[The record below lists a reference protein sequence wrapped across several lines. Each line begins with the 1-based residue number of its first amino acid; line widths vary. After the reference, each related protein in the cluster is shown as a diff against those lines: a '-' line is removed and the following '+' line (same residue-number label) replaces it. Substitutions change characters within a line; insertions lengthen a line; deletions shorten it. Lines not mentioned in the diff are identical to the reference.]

1 MNVTMLDALDMVLLS
16 ERIRSR
22 GYSPRRVWKLYKD
35 LKGDHGVRCD
45 GKVRRRVCPAGW
57 EEHERTVQKHGDRP
71 QRYGVCAECGTAL
84 STGYLCGYCG
94 LNNGILK
101 GIKVGG
107 K

>member
-1 MNVTMLDALDMVLLS
+1 MNVNMLDALDMVLLS

-22 GYSPRRVWKLYKD
+22 GYSPRRVWKLYKE
-35 LKGDHGVRCD
+35 LKGDHGVNSEGR
-45 GKVRRRVCPAGW
+45 VRKRTCPAGW
-57 EEHERTVQKHGDRP
+57 DEHERTVRERAARP
-71 QRYGVCAECGTAL
+71 SRYGYCADCGTAL

-94 LNNGILK
+94 LDNGILK